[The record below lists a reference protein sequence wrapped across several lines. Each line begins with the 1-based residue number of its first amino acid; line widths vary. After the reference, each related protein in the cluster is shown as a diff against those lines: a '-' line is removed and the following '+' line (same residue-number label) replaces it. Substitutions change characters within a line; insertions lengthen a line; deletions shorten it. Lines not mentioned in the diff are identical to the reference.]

1 MTRSGTQQ
9 RGREAEQQ
17 AQQYLQTRG
26 LTPVAHNYLCR
37 MGEIDLVMR
46 DGPVL
51 VFVEVRLRRHRGFG
65 DALAS
70 VDARKRQRLIRAA
83 QHYLQRHPWD
93 GPCRFDVVGLDAQN
107 RMSWVRDAFGLT

>member
-1 MTRSGTQQ
+1 MAGGRTQQ
-9 RGREAEQQ
+9 HGREAEQR
-17 AQQYLQTRG
+17 AEQYLQAQGLAPVTR
-26 LTPVAHNYLCR
+26 NYLCR

-46 DGPVL
+46 DGPAL

-70 VDARKRQRLIRAA
+70 VDARKQQRLIRAA

-107 RMSWVRDAFGLT
+107 RISWIRDAFGLA